1 MRDGGWGWEGRKGE
15 GEKQREREQNWEIAR
30 VLKSSMGSKVN
41 VSELNQVPS
50 HLCKGKI
57 YPSFFLWS
65 KSLG

>member
-1 MRDGGWGWEGRKGE
+1 MRDVGWGWEGKKGE
-15 GEKQREREQNWEIAR
+15 GEEREREQNWEITR

-41 VSELNQVPS
+41 VSELNMVPS

-57 YPSFFLWS
+57 YPSFFFWF